1 VAAGRLRHASLRGLK
16 IGELREPDHI
26 APTGWRGGAMVRP
39 TAAIMARL
47 LSGLSIFALESIA
60 KTSGTISTKARRTG
74 PAFSLAQSRHG
85 FLIRPFFL
93 TQGFPRH
100 QKRLEEILRGHLCPH
115 RVAKRTAFIVA
126 CTKIGRR

>member
-1 VAAGRLRHASLRGLK
+1 M
-16 IGELREPDHI
+16 REPDHI
-26 APTGWRGGAMVRP
+26 APTGRRGGAMARP
-39 TAAIMARL
+39 TAANMARL

-60 KTSGTISTKARRTG
+60 KTNGTISTKARRTG

-93 TQGFPRH
+93 TQGIPRH

-126 CTKIGRR
+126 CRKIGRR